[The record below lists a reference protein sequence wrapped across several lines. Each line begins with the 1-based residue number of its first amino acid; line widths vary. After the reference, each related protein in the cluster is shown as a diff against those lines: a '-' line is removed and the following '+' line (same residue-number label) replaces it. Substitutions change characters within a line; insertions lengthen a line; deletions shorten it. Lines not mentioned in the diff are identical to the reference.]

1 MKTNDLITRFLDGL
15 TSPEEERQL
24 RATLEAKTTLTAD
37 ERAVLDLLCLSFPEE
52 DTAAL
57 LAEDVSQSTNH
68 HSQFFFRRLVVV
80 SGIAA
85 AVILAFI
92 LWPESHEET
101 TIQQDLKF
109 VIAEATSQPVPQP
122 IIEEKEEGHVAE
134 VRPVPQ
140 PVRKHRKA
148 VRKQQVEP
156 AEVIISAETVEE
168 CAMAMEPTFNSYED
182 IEAEMLDIRSRG
194 ECVEAMVAD
203 LTRSF

>member
-37 ERAVLDLLCLSFPEE
+37 ERAALDLLCLSFPEE

-68 HSQFFFRRLVVV
+68 HSQIFIRRLVVV

-85 AVILAFI
+85 AVILTFL

-101 TIQQDLKF
+101 TIQQDVKF